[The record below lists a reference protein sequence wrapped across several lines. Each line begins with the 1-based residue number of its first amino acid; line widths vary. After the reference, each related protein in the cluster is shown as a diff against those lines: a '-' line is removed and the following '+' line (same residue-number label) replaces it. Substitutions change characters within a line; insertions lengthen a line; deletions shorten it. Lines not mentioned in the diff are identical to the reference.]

1 MSILAARVCLR
12 VSRSVFPPARPCL
25 FVGELCWV
33 CLLWCRPVVRGVW
46 RLSRGILRDLRGSIS
61 SPTAHAGGLS
71 MEVRPSAP
79 PAAIGYYY
87 LNTIIQSIPQWASVS
102 LRLLRPEERGVVLPQ
117 RGSRLN
123 GDEG

>member
-1 MSILAARVCLR
+1 ME
-12 VSRSVFPPARPCL
+12 PE
-25 FVGELCWV
+25 GEKERLTAPLSWQSGTTEASSNHHDD
-33 CLLWCRPVVRGVW
+33 LSGLGMW

-87 LNTIIQSIPQWASVS
+87 LDTIIQSIPQWASVS